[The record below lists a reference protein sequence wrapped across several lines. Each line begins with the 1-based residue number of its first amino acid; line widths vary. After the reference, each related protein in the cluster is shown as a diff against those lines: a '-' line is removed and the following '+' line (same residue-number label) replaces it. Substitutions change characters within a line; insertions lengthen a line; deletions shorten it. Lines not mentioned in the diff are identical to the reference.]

1 MKQGEQEAKEIL
13 QLKGYIFDNQYYD
26 DNSSKSM
33 PDLKFQGGNYLEV
46 THTQHNNKIAKSP
59 TQFDR
64 LSIREKTE
72 KL

>member
-46 THTQHNNKIAKSP
+46 TTYA
-59 TQFDR
+59 T
-64 LSIREKTE
+64 
-72 KL
+72 